1 MKINKNKFY
10 KLLFILILLSQI
22 YLPSFKFNV
31 LFQFAIISTYFYFE
45 KATLSVRI
53 LKLILPLIFIF
64 FIGFIGLLIHGYPL
78 IFVTKDLFHFIK
90 PLQGLAIG
98 FFFFKTINN
107 NKTFIQTIVITALIS
122 ALIHFLI
129 LILFADLAS
138 GSITAI
144 REYTRDNFLELI
156 ALFFLGTYSHFF
168 HDDLFQSKNKSRI
181 IFILLLLSC
190 ILYFSRTMM
199 ICALLVFLTI
209 KGYTRTNQKSIYYL
223 GLTIIGVALLYAYLF
238 SVKIDRN
245 KPGLEAFLYKVK
257 IAPSEI
263 FKTKIDRENH
273 KDLWDHWR
281 GYEVKRAVA
290 LMNEK
295 PSSFLVGTGF
305 GSLVN
310 LKFKAPLTG
319 DAIGIK
325 YISELHNGYVYILYK
340 NGIVGLLF
348 YISFLFGIY
357 KYIYKKNTFET
368 VFISALGLFYFFT
381 TLTITGLYNT
391 NDTTVFVL
399 GALLYYSEKN
409 NKTDKL

>member
-31 LFQFAIISTYFYFE
+31 LFQYAIISTYFYFE

-129 LILFADLAS
+129 LILFADLTS

-156 ALFFLGTYSHFF
+156 ALFFLGTYSNFF
-168 HDDLFQSKNKSRI
+168 HNDLFQSKNKSRI

-290 LMNEK
+290 LMMEK

-340 NGIVGLLF
+340 NGIAGLLF

-357 KYIYKKNTFET
+357 KYIYKKITFET

-409 NKTDKL
+409 NKPDKL